1 MRRLIAHR
9 DMNFSRAFAIAD
21 EWVRDGIVP
30 GISIAV
36 ARHGE
41 LLATHVAGKKA
52 AGGGGP
58 VTEDTLYPL
67 ASVTKPFTATLVLRL
82 VDRGLLTLDEPVRR
96 FVPELG
102 TEWRELNLRDL
113 LRHTSGF
120 PNEDPAGPDLW
131 AREASAAELITSM
144 TALPAAE
151 PPGQRVRYSN
161 LGYWIAGFAAAG
173 ALGTGYANAL
183 RTQVLEPLRLTET
196 FIAPDDSLQ
205 DRLARRYGAAKFMNG
220 PYGRALAS
228 PSGGL
233 FATARDLVR
242 FAGVFLPESKD
253 DTKMPFLSRPA
264 IALMTTNQT
273 GDLPGGIE
281 GLGVWPIGSW
291 ALGWQVKGDKTAH
304 WTGDLTSP
312 ATFCHLGQ
320 SGTLLWADPATGLAC
335 AILANRD
342 LFTGWTA
349 TPARWARLNNAIVAG
364 I

>member
-1 MRRLIAHR
+1 MSFH
-9 DMNFSRAFAIAD
+9 RAFAIAD

-41 LLATHVAGKKA
+41 LLATHIAGKKA

-58 VTEDTLYPL
+58 VTEDTLYAL
-67 ASVTKPFTATLVLRL
+67 ASVTKPFTATLALRL
-82 VDRGLLTLDEPVRR
+82 VDQGVLSLDEPVRR
-96 FVPELG
+96 FVSELG
-102 TEWRELNLRDL
+102 PDWRELNLRDL

-144 TALPAAE
+144 TVLPIAE

-161 LGYWIAGFAAAG
+161 LGYWIAGFTAAG
-173 ALGTGYANAL
+173 ALGTDYATAL
-183 RTQVLEPLRLTET
+183 REQVLAPLGLTDT
-196 FIAPDDSLQ
+196 FIAPGDAIQ

-220 PYGRALAS
+220 PYGRQLAS

-242 FAGVFLPESKD
+242 FASVFLGYGSGSTEK
-253 DTKMPFLSRPA
+253 PFLSRPA

-281 GLGVWPIGSW
+281 GLGVWPVGSW
-291 ALGWQVKGDKTAH
+291 GLGWQVKGASIPH

-312 ATFCHLGQ
+312 ASFCHPGQ
-320 SGTLLWADPATGLAC
+320 AGTLLWADPESGVAC